1 MVSIPRK
8 IALLGGTATFSD
20 CLTAVGMLLQGCP
33 RGGPAISHFEAEL
46 ASFIGVQHAFAFSA
60 GRVALYALLKALGI
74 GSADEV
80 LLQVPTH
87 VVVPNAIRYAGASPV
102 FVDCSLD
109 NYNIDFADAER
120 KITSRTRALVLQH
133 TFGIPA
139 DIDRAL
145 ALASRYNLVL
155 VEDCVHSLGSEYR
168 GRRVGSFGHAA
179 FFSTEETKTISSTMG
194 GVAVTNDDQLA
205 AKLREFQNGCPWQP
219 RSLVARYL
227 LKFVLYWFLT
237 EPHLHVLTRAVYE
250 SLGRRLPLPE
260 PTSREEAFGKRPRI
274 YEQRFTHAQAQL
286 VRRQLRRIDCNLA
299 HRRRVADAY
308 AERLSAGGFR
318 AASIPAHGKA
328 AMLRYPVWVESRK
341 NAVRDARRHAVL
353 GTWFTSV
360 LEEAEALDV
369 QGFIPGSCPRAEAAT
384 RHLVNLPIHSRVT
397 EHDIA
402 RIAAAILESSPGPE
416 IEEQSTQGE
425 TAVEQPLAEQQA

>member
-1 MVSIPRK
+1 MSFPRK
-8 IALLGGTATFSD
+8 LALLGGTTAFAD
-20 CLTAVGMLLQGCP
+20 CLSAAGMLL
-33 RGGPAISHFEAEL
+33 RGRLRDGRAISQFEAEM
-46 ASFIGVQHAFAFSA
+46 ANFIGVQHAFTFSA
-60 GRVALYALLKALGI
+60 GRVALYALLNSLGI
-74 GSADEV
+74 GSGDEV

-87 VVVPNAIRYAGASPV
+87 VVVPNAIRYAGARPV

-145 ALASRYNLVL
+145 ALVSRYNLVL
-155 VEDCVHSLGSEYR
+155 IEDCVHALGAEYR
-168 GRRVGSFGHAA
+168 GRRLGSFGHAA

-205 AKLREFQNGCPWQP
+205 AKLRDFQRSCPWQP

-227 LKFVLYWFLT
+227 LKFILYWFLT

-260 PTSREEAFGKRPRI
+260 PTSTEEALGKLPAV
-274 YEQRFTHAQAQL
+274 YEQRFSHAQAQL
-286 VRRQLRRIDCNLA
+286 VLRQLRRIGHNLA

-318 AASIPAHGKA
+318 VPCIPALGNS
-328 AMLRYPVWVESRK
+328 AMLRYPVWVESRQSAGR
-341 NAVRDARRHAVL
+341 NARRDAVL

-360 LEEAEALDV
+360 LEESEALDA
-369 QGFIPGSCPRAEAAT
+369 QGYVPGSCPRAEAAT

-397 EHDIA
+397 EHDVA
-402 RIAAAILESSPGPE
+402 RITAAILKSSPGPQ

-425 TAVEQPLAEQQA
+425 PAVEQPLAAQQV